1 MNPKLNLKNIIILL
15 FTVSTLLLISHLAIS
30 FIYIGADKPSS
41 TSISDHEIRIKFR
54 NTLKSYAIKDEWI
67 DSVKNRS
74 KISSYKISI
83 PSDLPIAQILGE
95 LTKNLAEYKLI
106 VSAEEQKINGKT
118 LMQIFSEEDV
128 KLKAEFRYN
137 SELQRSESKSSI
149 FIYGR
154 EKSEAEYDSLIRNS
168 PNDYAALLIPSKSSS
183 SYVRWL
189 RENGFE
195 YAVLLND
202 DITELEFKIG
212 NDYSPNRIKL
222 IVQNLVV
229 SFPHVLFYVFDK
241 KSTIY
246 KSSNYSVI
254 KKELE
259 KRRIKFLIS
268 DSLQFINEEQPN
280 LSGRFNTAVKTVKRR
295 ELKKIAVSY
304 DAFLSLYEE
313 IRKLVRVGYKFVR
326 PSELTVI

>member
-1 MNPKLNLKNIIILL
+1 MNPKLNLKKIIILL
-15 FTVSTLLLISHLAIS
+15 FTVSILLLLSHLAIS
-30 FIYIGADKPSS
+30 FIYIGADKASS
-41 TSISDHEIRIKFR
+41 TFISDHEIRIKFR

-67 DSVKNRS
+67 DSVKNKS

-95 LTKNLAEYKLI
+95 LTKNLAEYRLM
-106 VSAEEQKINGKT
+106 VSAQERKINGKT
-118 LMQIFSEEDV
+118 IMKIFSEEDV
-128 KLKAEFRYN
+128 KLTAEFKYD
-137 SELQRSESKSSI
+137 SEIQRSESKSSV

-183 SYVRWL
+183 SFVRWL

-195 YAVLLND
+195 YAVLLDD
-202 DITELEFKIG
+202 DISELEFKIG

-241 KSTIY
+241 NSTIY
-246 KSSNYSVI
+246 KTSNYLVI
-254 KKELE
+254 KKEFE
-259 KRRIKFLIS
+259 KRKIKFLSS
-268 DSLQFINEEQPN
+268 DSLLFIAEEQPN
-280 LSGRFNTAVKTVKRR
+280 LSGRFNTAVKTVKRG
-295 ELKKIAVSY
+295 ELKRIAISY
-304 DAFLSLYEE
+304 DGFISLYEE

-326 PSELTVI
+326 PSELTAI